1 MPVTVDPNNIRN
13 ESETFT
19 GLTAG
24 NGQIL
29 KVPTNVCQVVVS
41 YFPTAAGSAA
51 IKYTAAPNTPTDFTN
66 MPTTFDGEFVA
77 AGGQEI
83 QGAVRWIGL
92 DPVSGTW
99 TLNVSY
105 RTR

>member
-1 MPVTVDPNNIRN
+1 MPVTIDLNGIRN
-13 ESETFT
+13 QSESFT

-24 NGQIL
+24 NGVIL
-29 KVPTNVCQVVVS
+29 KVPANVAQIVVS
-41 YFPTAAGSAA
+41 YFPTVAGSAA
-51 IKYTAAPNTPTDFTN
+51 IKYTAAPGTPTDFTN
-66 MPTTFDGEFVA
+66 MPTTFDGEFTT

-83 QGAVRWIGL
+83 QSAVQWIGL

-105 RTR
+105 RTL